1 VTDRTAP
8 STPTSP
14 PPARPRPAPAASAQ
28 PVVPAG
34 AKRLA
39 VVDEERRRRA
49 GVVRRTVDTSLA
61 DGRKPEWLKIKASRG
76 EEFKDVERLMGGL
89 ELNTV
94 CAQAG
99 CPNIYECW
107 EMREATFLIGGEDCT
122 RRCGFCQ
129 IKTGKPAE
137 YDRDEPRRVAEAVEH
152 LGLRFAVVTMVA
164 RDDLDDSGAWL
175 VAETIRQIRART
187 PDVGVEV
194 LPSDFGYGQD
204 PAKGRAALEQ
214 VLEAEPDVFAFNLE
228 TTRRLFPVVRPSFD
242 YDRGLEF
249 LGLAREWFPETT
261 AIKSNLIGG
270 LGETNDEI
278 VECMRDLRSVGVNTL
293 TIGQYLQPS
302 AQHLHLDRYVTPEE
316 FEEFRRIGEEELG
329 FDHVESGPM
338 VRSSYHAGQQAMDA
352 QAWQPAAHH
361 PQG

>member
-1 VTDRTAP
+1 MTDRP
-8 STPTSP
+8 VIP
-14 PPARPRPAPAASAQ
+14 P
-28 PVVPAG
+28 G
-34 AKRLA
+34 AKTLD
-39 VVDEERRRRA
+39 VVGREQIQRA
-49 GVVRRTVDTSLA
+49 GVVRKTIDTTLPG
-61 DGRKPEWLKIKASRG
+61 GRKPDWLKVKASFG
-76 EEFKDVERLMGGL
+76 DNFKDVTKLMEGL

-94 CAQAG
+94 CAQAR

-129 IKTGKPAE
+129 IKTGKPKG
-137 YDRDEPRRVAEAVEH
+137 YDIDEPRRVAEAVEH

-194 LPSDFGYGQD
+194 LPSDFGYGHD
-204 PAKGRAALEQ
+204 PMKGAAALEQ
-214 VLEAEPDVFAFNLE
+214 VVAAEPDVFAFNLE
-228 TTRRLFPVVRPSFD
+228 TTRRLFPVIRPSFD

-249 LGLAREWFPETT
+249 LNLARTRFPDTT
-261 AIKSNLIGG
+261 AVKSNLIAGM
-270 LGETNDEI
+270 GETDDEI
-278 VECMRDLRSVGVNTL
+278 LECMRDLRAAGVNTL

-302 AQHLHLDRYVTPEE
+302 AQHLHLDRYVTPAQ
-316 FEEFRRIGEEELG
+316 FARFREYGEGELA

-352 QAWQPAAHH
+352 KAWAPSPGQPGA
-361 PQG
+361 PLPIV